1 MDGMEPK
8 VTPNSSINL
17 SDHENFIMRL
27 PNKSMHHKNEENL
40 QQMLGRINQYPDAFR
55 WHVSQRRDPSLDKDN
70 PQNNSPPED
79 TPNPLSVAKKYK
91 AESIMGRGRYSVVF
105 KGRRLSDNKRVALKR
120 VALSS
125 AQIRS
130 KSLREVRL
138 LRSLRH
144 PNIIKYHDCFVSKK
158 KSDSGP
164 QKNPSILFIVL
175 EWAGAGDLNRLLQR
189 VRDQNA
195 RLHERV
201 VWAYFLQVCEGVKF
215 MHENRIMH
223 RDIKPA
229 NIFIMPNGHL
239 KLGDLGLCRPMGE
252 DTEYAFSKVGTPLY
266 MSPEV
271 LQGKGYDFK
280 SDVWSL
286 GCVLYQLAMLKSPF
300 TADSDDR
307 NTMYQLFNRILRAEY
322 EDIPSAVYSPE
333 IKALV
338 RSMLVTK
345 VEERASVYFV
355 CAEAAQASTLTPRTR
370 RNKSTLKLAPIP
382 DARKPN
388 VKSD

>member
-1 MDGMEPK
+1 
-8 VTPNSSINL
+8 
-17 SDHENFIMRL
+17 
-27 PNKSMHHKNEENL
+27 
-40 QQMLGRINQYPDAFR
+40 
-55 WHVSQRRDPSLDKDN
+55 
-70 PQNNSPPED
+70 
-79 TPNPLSVAKKYK
+79 
-91 AESIMGRGRYSVVF
+91 
-105 KGRRLSDNKRVALKR
+105 
-120 VALSS
+120 
-125 AQIRS
+125 
-130 KSLREVRL
+130 
-138 LRSLRH
+138 
-144 PNIIKYHDCFVSKK
+144 
-158 KSDSGP
+158 
-164 QKNPSILFIVL
+164 
-175 EWAGAGDLNRLLQR
+175 
-189 VRDQNA
+189 
-195 RLHERV
+195 
-201 VWAYFLQVCEGVKF
+201 
-215 MHENRIMH
+215 
-223 RDIKPA
+223 
-229 NIFIMPNGHL
+229 
-239 KLGDLGLCRPMGE
+239 MGE